1 MKLDLSLE
9 FLMIL
14 FLGEIETKI
23 DFFFDRYQR
32 CGDYIVYRDFRIL
45 QVWKN

>member
-23 DFFFDRYQR
+23 DFFLIDIN
-32 CGDYIVYRDFRIL
+32 GEVII
-45 QVWKN
+45 